1 MQIKEKISLVFGVPS
16 EVFLKSL
23 KTKKIFVAELRPGLE
38 GTKLVAL
45 RALEN
50 GIQPVV
56 ICDNMPA
63 FCMKQGLVKDV
74 RIFYN
79 MLKKD
84 SSLCRTGSLMAAL
97 CARMHGIPVYLSK
110 GAAVSLK
117 PASLHKIDGR
127 QVTSAEIKTCVPLME
142 KVPLKLISK
151 ISKI

>member
-1 MQIKEKISLVFGVPS
+1 MLIKEKIPLVFGVPGES
-16 EVFLKSL
+16 FFSRL

-38 GTKLVAL
+38 GTKIVAL
-45 RALEN
+45 ATLEK

-74 RIFYN
+74 HIFYN
-79 MLKKD
+79 MLKKNF
-84 SSLCRTGSLMAAL
+84 SLCRTGSLSTAL
-97 CARMHGIPVYLSK
+97 CAKIHSIPVYLGK

-117 PASLHKIDGR
+117 PASLHKIDGK
-127 QVTSAEIKTCVPLME
+127 QVTSADIKTYVPLLE

-151 ISKI
+151 IS